1 MRETLPRW
9 VRIWAAVFLAP
20 ILILFLVAV
29 GLLDRDFLSLKGLAQ
44 ASWLLYP
51 IAELG
56 CIVVRGDT
64 LFFRGPPREPKKKSS
79 PRRSYG
85 AEQPPPR

>member
-1 MRETLPRW
+1 MRDTLPPW

-20 ILILFLVAV
+20 ILFLFLVGT
-29 GLLDRDFLSLKGLAQ
+29 GLLDRDLFSLKALAQ

-56 CIVVRGDT
+56 CIVVRGNT
-64 LFFRGPPREPKKKSS
+64 LFFRNPPKQPKKKSS
-79 PRRSYG
+79 PTR
-85 AEQPPPR
+85 